1 MQKPDGITFEIRS
14 FTCEQIS
21 EILTSSN
28 NVRDVNLRTRDKYLN
43 SMLEGQ
49 WNCAN
54 GDALVFDK
62 DGECIDGQH
71 RLSAAY
77 LYQKQTGDTVW
88 FWCASNC
95 ERRASL
101 TKDQGLLRNLSA
113 ILRREGVPM
122 PHRCAAIVKSQL
134 SLQENNRNLI
144 CLRQNANTSVLS
156 VQYQCWQDNRESVL
170 KVARVSERAKD
181 ARLSRSTLFGQVI
194 YEILR
199 RCGDDA
205 LTFAEAV
212 ITGVELSERDP
223 AYLLRR
229 RLMFDY
235 TEIRQK
241 MSAEYAIALMVTAW
255 NNWIKG
261 NAVQNLRWV
270 QTGPKASPFPPLYV
284 PSEEAVE
291 A

>member
-1 MQKPDGITFEIRS
+1 MQKPDGITFELRS

-21 EILTSSN
+21 EILTNSN

-54 GDALVFDK
+54 GDTLVFDK
-62 DGECIDGQH
+62 YGECLDGQH

-88 FWCASNC
+88 FWCAINC
-95 ERRASL
+95 ERVASL
-101 TKDQGLLRNLSA
+101 TKDQGLLRNLA
-113 ILRREGVPM
+113 AVLNREGVPM
-122 PHRCAAIVKSQL
+122 AHRCAAIVKSQL
-134 SLQENNRNLI
+134 NLQENNRNLI
-144 CLRQNANTSVLS
+144 CLRHSSSKSVLS
-156 VQYQCWQDNRESVL
+156 VQYQCWKDNRESVL

-205 LTFAEAV
+205 ITFADAV

-235 TEIRQK
+235 SEIRQK

-255 NNWIKG
+255 NSWIKG
-261 NAVQNLRWV
+261 IPMQQLRWT
-270 QTGPKASPFPPLYV
+270 QAGPKACPFPTLYV
-284 PSEEAVE
+284 PSEQEVE